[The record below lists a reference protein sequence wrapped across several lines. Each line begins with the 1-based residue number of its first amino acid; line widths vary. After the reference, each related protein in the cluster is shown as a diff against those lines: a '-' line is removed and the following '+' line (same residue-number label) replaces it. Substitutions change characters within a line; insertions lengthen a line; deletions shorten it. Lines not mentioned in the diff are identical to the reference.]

1 MKLLS
6 VIRYEMEERLEI
18 RLKRS
23 VFSFLDSP
31 YIVRFFDRLSIS
43 VKFRSVSFVDA
54 LPDI

>member
-18 RLKRS
+18 RLKLS